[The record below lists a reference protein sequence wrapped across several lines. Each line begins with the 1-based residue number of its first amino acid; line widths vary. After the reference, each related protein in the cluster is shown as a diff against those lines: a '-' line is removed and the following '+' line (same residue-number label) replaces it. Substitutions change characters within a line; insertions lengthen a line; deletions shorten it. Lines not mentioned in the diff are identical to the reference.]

1 MTQQIAA
8 GALLLVI
15 TTVIHAVAMRLAY
28 YGTEW
33 AHAERWKLRRAW
45 TRTILTAVFVLIMF
59 LAGVLEAVIWAWTYL
74 SVGAFESFEPALYF
88 SLVTFTTLGFG
99 DVVLDPSW
107 RVLSAIEAAN
117 GTIMFGWTTA
127 LIFWFVHRITVR
139 DLPELSPESRTAEPT
154 PT

>member
-1 MTQQIAA
+1 
-8 GALLLVI
+8 
-15 TTVIHAVAMRLAY
+15 
-28 YGTEW
+28 
-33 AHAERWKLRRAW
+33 
-45 TRTILTAVFVLIMF
+45 MF
-59 LAGVLEAVIWAWTYL
+59 LPGVLEAVIWAWTYL
-74 SVGAFESFEPALYF
+74 AVGVFENFEPALYF

-127 LIFWFVHRITVR
+127 LIFWFVQRITVR